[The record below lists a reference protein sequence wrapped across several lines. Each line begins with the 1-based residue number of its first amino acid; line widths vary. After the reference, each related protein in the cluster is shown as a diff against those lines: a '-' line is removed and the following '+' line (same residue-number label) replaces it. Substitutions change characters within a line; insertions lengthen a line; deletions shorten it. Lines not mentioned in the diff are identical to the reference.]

1 MAKSTQLIM
10 YIHIY
15 FIGPAMFSFGCY
27 KLRGKLNVLF
37 TPGYKKDKWEADS
50 VHELLICVT
59 THQNNTI
66 MVFNF

>member
-1 MAKSTQLIM
+1 
-10 YIHIY
+10 
-15 FIGPAMFSFGCY
+15 MFSFGCY

-37 TPGYKKDKWEADS
+37 TPGYKKDKSKTDS
-50 VHELLICVT
+50 VHELLVYVT